1 MRSLCWMKKNKS
13 LKKIFLLIL
22 FVLQNNY
29 TFGQDST
36 LISTTNYSIVMM
48 DSPAKLFTMRQ
59 FNESYVSFYG
69 FFSKSLHTH
78 IKSKFLA
85 NLIEPLI
92 QGLIL
97 MPLTHEEGHRSVL
110 TAKGIGSISQPF
122 FNKDGLAYVNG
133 VTDQTLINLKNS
145 DPASYIRLHNGG
157 LESDYM
163 IAKRIEDMVSFD
175 KADYK
180 YYNWEY
186 FSRKAGV
193 VQYIAMGLFEYEL
206 DKKEEKNELDRDI
219 VGHDVYG
226 TVRHLFRPD
235 MEFYR
240 YTRYKD
246 LTKREKEY
254 LDNLGYHS
262 FLNLLNPI
270 LFGKSGFRINKDMK
284 VNLGAGHMLAPF
296 GEFVDENIWLKYK
309 GYNISLYLR
318 QFHNKNH
325 WSNGIGI
332 GIHEYDL
339 SNKIIISLRGHYW
352 KQPQDYSFTTA
363 DMYNGGA
370 IDLKIRYRFWN
381 DSNKT
386 IPGFSY
392 DFGFV
397 SKTKGFLP
405 EEVMLEEHNGFRL
418 GFTLEMR
425 N

>member
-1 MRSLCWMKKNKS
+1 
-13 LKKIFLLIL
+13 
-22 FVLQNNY
+22 
-29 TFGQDST
+29 
-36 LISTTNYSIVMM
+36 
-48 DSPAKLFTMRQ
+48 
-59 FNESYVSFYG
+59 
-69 FFSKSLHTH
+69 
-78 IKSKFLA
+78 
-85 NLIEPLI
+85 
-92 QGLIL
+92 
-97 MPLTHEEGHRSVL
+97 
-110 TAKGIGSISQPF
+110 
-122 FNKDGLAYVNG
+122 
-133 VTDQTLINLKNS
+133 
-145 DPASYIRLHNGG
+145 
-157 LESDYM
+157 
-163 IAKRIEDMVSFD
+163 
-175 KADYK
+175 
-180 YYNWEY
+180 
-186 FSRKAGV
+186 
-193 VQYIAMGLFEYEL
+193 
-206 DKKEEKNELDRDI
+206 
-219 VGHDVYG
+219 
-226 TVRHLFRPD
+226 
-235 MEFYR
+235 
-240 YTRYKD
+240 
-246 LTKREKEY
+246 
-254 LDNLGYHS
+254 
-262 FLNLLNPI
+262 
-270 LFGKSGFRINKDMK
+270 MK

-325 WSNGIGI
+325 WSSGIGI